1 MNAIDLAAI
10 SAAQTRLL
18 AEIGKPIELLDRG
31 TGKRV
36 VVPPADAAHPEA
48 YLPVFLISA
57 EALWL
62 ELTGTGFALDVS
74 RTPDSALGYAV
85 RKVRAG
91 SFTVVML
98 CLIDVTMR
106 LAEMDDA
113 LVLNHLIDFWGEAH
127 GRIADVAPTLLGAT

>member
-1 MNAIDLAAI
+1 MSAIDLAAI

-18 AEIGKPIELLDRG
+18 AEIGKPIELLDRD
-31 TGKRV
+31 TEKRV
-36 VVPPADAAHPEA
+36 VVSPADAAHPEA

-91 SFTVVML
+91 SFPGLMFCLLVSPMRRGAWADVV
-98 CLIDVTMR
+98 
-106 LAEMDDA
+106 
-113 LVLNHLIDFWGEAH
+113 VLNQLIDFWGEAH
-127 GRIADVAPTLLGAT
+127 GRIADVTPTLQGAT

>member
-1 MNAIDLAAI
+1 MSAIDLAAI

-18 AEIGKPIELLDRG
+18 AKIGKPIELLDPG

-36 VVPPADAAHPEA
+36 VVSPADAAHPEA
-48 YLPVFLISA
+48 YLPIFLISA
-57 EALWL
+57 ETLWL

-91 SFTVVML
+91 SFTVMML

-127 GRIADVAPTLLGAT
+127 GRIADVAPTLQGAT